1 MKNSISVLLSL
12 FMILTGKAQ
21 VTDTCAIPNKTAD
34 QFYIDEVQDSKA
46 TDKVLHAEPLFIDL
60 IRDLGARKGEREW
73 NVGMG
78 INDNSSND
86 NYTYL
91 IEYEFAPID
100 RLGLEVELPVTVY
113 ASKPDGSKRQSTEL
127 NSIKVA
133 GQYSYYVSEK
143 NKTSMAIG
151 YIHEFTLA
159 PLNTIRQNA
168 VFNGNVFNP
177 FLVFAKRWGNN
188 FHTLYY
194 GGPYIHTFFDPVV
207 ETSFEYQHNYSIH
220 YMIPGTRNFLG
231 IELNHV
237 FINSRSE
244 MVMRPQMRI
253 SIADNLMIG
262 IVTGI
267 PLQKG
272 NERLSSF
279 FRIIYE
285 PSHKHK

>member
-1 MKNSISVLLSL
+1 MKKTVLIFSSL
-12 FMILTGKAQ
+12 FIAFQGYAQ
-21 VTDTCAIPNKTAD
+21 VTDTCAIPNSVAD

-46 TDKVLHAEPLFIDL
+46 VDKVLHAEPLFIDL

-73 NVGMG
+73 NVGLG
-78 INDNSSND
+78 INDKLVND

-100 RLGLEVELPVTVY
+100 RLGFEVELPLTVY
-113 ASKPDGSKRQSTEL
+113 ASKPDGSKKQSTEL

-133 GQYSYYVSEK
+133 SQYTYYVSEK
-143 NKTSMAIG
+143 HKTSMAIG
-151 YIHEFTLA
+151 YIHEFTVA
-159 PLNTIRQNA
+159 PLNTLQNNP

-177 FLVFAKRWGNN
+177 FLIFAKRWGNN

-194 GGPYIHTFFDPVV
+194 GGPYIHAYSDPSLS
-207 ETSFEYQHNYSIH
+207 TNYQYQHNYNVH
-220 YMIPGTRNFLG
+220 YMIPGTRNFIGL
-231 IELNHV
+231 ELNQV
-237 FINSRSE
+237 WMNQRSE
-244 MVMRPQMRI
+244 IILRPQMRI

-262 IVTGI
+262 IVSGL

-279 FRIIYE
+279 FRLIYE